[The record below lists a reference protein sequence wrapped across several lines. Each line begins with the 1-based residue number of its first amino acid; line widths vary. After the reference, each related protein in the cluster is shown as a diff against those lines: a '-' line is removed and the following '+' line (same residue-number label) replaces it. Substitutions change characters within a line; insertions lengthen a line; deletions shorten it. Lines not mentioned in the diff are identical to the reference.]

1 MLQKSNE
8 ERAGGFV
15 EDREVGAYD
24 GSCRQLNID
33 LAALKWAT
41 NAWDLAIAVSVFDVE
56 EMGQYSSTNTI
67 SSESLEVLVKLY
79 GRERRRDMV
88 SLAVCCF

>member
-24 GSCRQLNID
+24 GGCRQLNID
-33 LAALKWAT
+33 LAALKWAPT
-41 NAWDLAIAVSVFDVE
+41 RGTWQLLSLYLTLKKCDNIAQQI
-56 EMGQYSSTNTI
+56 QYPA
-67 SSESLEVLVKLY
+67 
-79 GRERRRDMV
+79 R
-88 SLAVCCF
+88 A